1 MSSVASESVG
11 AGPAKFGLRLIFLVL
26 ALCSSSLAVAS
37 DDYAEAPPPEHQ
49 AESPAESVEVTAN
62 GGLERVVSARRHD
75 HGASQDAAADPSLSI
90 MRRELGA
97 APGAAGASQALIEP
111 SLMQP
116 LLEAVSPGPGAAA
129 GGVGRA
135 SMAAGILLPPAAQ
148 SMAVDAVTP
157 VPAPAG
163 STGTAPT
170 PAPDAVASNGMT
182 EELQKVLEADGTL
195 LGEHAYSHLRMKSL
209 FIFFGCCFLGAN
221 LAVLLWAVPACRRKV
236 DEYTQ
241 GRLSFVKNLKMTAA
255 IVLVLLVVFVV
266 IEHWRLSS
274 TSSKFGEF
282 NGKIVNSYVGQLSA
296 KTMVE
301 APNLHAS
308 PASPWSQT
316 VKNPFTYGV
325 SITTM
330 DIKVYAENEKFGDTT
345 LQASVAIGPEEE
357 KQFDTHLTL
366 LDGPQAAHEL
376 SKILAGGVTGEG
388 VGALS
393 FDIDMAGSVSGSDF
407 TATMNIDV
415 PFKANGS
422 PVAGNAVAV
431 CDSMV
436 KGIQLLHDKELT
448 LMDYNR
454 LVTSGAL
461 AVHTKLMTFMYCIIL
476 IPLSTWFAVSAWAS
490 QGEKGASAEGPATTS
505 APTDAT
511 LATPAPAAADASS
524 APPATGDKD
533 SDNEF

>member
-1 MSSVASESVG
+1 
-11 AGPAKFGLRLIFLVL
+11 
-26 ALCSSSLAVAS
+26 
-37 DDYAEAPPPEHQ
+37 
-49 AESPAESVEVTAN
+49 
-62 GGLERVVSARRHD
+62 
-75 HGASQDAAADPSLSI
+75 
-90 MRRELGA
+90 
-97 APGAAGASQALIEP
+97 
-111 SLMQP
+111 
-116 LLEAVSPGPGAAA
+116 
-129 GGVGRA
+129 
-135 SMAAGILLPPAAQ
+135 
-148 SMAVDAVTP
+148 MAVDAVTP

-241 GRLSFVKNLKMTAA
+241 CCLSFVKNLKMTAA

-274 TSSKFGEF
+274 TSSRFGEF
-282 NGKIVNSYVGQLSA
+282 SGKIVNSYVGQLSA

-301 APNLHAS
+301 APNLHDS
-308 PASPWSQT
+308 PASPWSQK

-345 LQASVAIGPEEE
+345 LQSSVAIGPEEE

-366 LDGPQAAHEL
+366 TDGPSAGHEL